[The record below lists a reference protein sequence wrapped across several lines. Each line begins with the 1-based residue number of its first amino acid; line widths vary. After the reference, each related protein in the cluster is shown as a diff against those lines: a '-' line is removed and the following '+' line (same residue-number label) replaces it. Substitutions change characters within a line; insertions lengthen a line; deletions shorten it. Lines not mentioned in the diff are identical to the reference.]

1 MRTCLR
7 RSAKF
12 IFSPPL
18 YEKIIKQD
26 KIYVKTNFKIK
37 RLDKLDSFNV
47 KYNELKVEMDSLE
60 SQLVSNN
67 RQINDNITRV
77 KSFLESNP
85 KCPTCNTTITK
96 NKIDKIIKELEG

>member
-1 MRTCLR
+1 
-7 RSAKF
+7 
-12 IFSPPL
+12 
-18 YEKIIKQD
+18 
-26 KIYVKTNFKIK
+26 
-37 RLDKLDSFNV
+37 
-47 KYNELKVEMDSLE
+47 MDSLE